1 MVIECCLVFWR
12 SDARSNE
19 DKLFAGSCWRADN
32 TLECSRLASEKGS
45 KNNLRWNRIKKNG
58 WSILATAFRLGL
70 YSLVEAQ
77 TKNKLRKNTFVFC
90 LYSSVTRRYMQGV
103 IYHVFGPRL
112 SVQLIKL
119 KETLSHYMCIQY
131 MYVCEHWKQ
140 QNIMSMHNIR

>member
-1 MVIECCLVFWR
+1 MKQN
-12 SDARSNE
+12 A
-19 DKLFAGSCWRADN
+19 
-32 TLECSRLASEKGS
+32 
-45 KNNLRWNRIKKNG
+45 KNG
-58 WSILATAFRLGL
+58 WSILATAFRLGF

-119 KETLSHYMCIQY
+119 KETQSLYVHTVCMRTVKTTKFNVYAQYSESIFVGPLSCIAQVHVHVHVLY
-131 MYVCEHWKQ
+131 MYCTCRIK
-140 QNIMSMHNIR
+140 